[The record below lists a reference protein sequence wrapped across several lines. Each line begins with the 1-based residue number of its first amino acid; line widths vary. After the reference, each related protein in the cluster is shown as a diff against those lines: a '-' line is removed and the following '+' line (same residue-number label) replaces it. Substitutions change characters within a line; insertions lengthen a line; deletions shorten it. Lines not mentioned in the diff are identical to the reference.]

1 MKMFRN
7 TILNLVIIFIMI
19 FNFTSIS
26 TMALNYLT
34 FDDGPSNGNTNKI
47 LDILE
52 KNNIKATFFVVGNRI
67 SANKSIIKRAKNLNM
82 AIYPHCNNHDY
93 DKIYSSKNSYLKDLN
108 CCKKNM
114 INILGENCSDFRFVR
129 LPGGATNKVCKKEVL
144 NNIKNEIKSQN
155 IMYID
160 WNVDSGDAVA
170 RNVSSN
176 IIKNNMKNYSGI
188 YNVEVVLMHDSGDKE
203 STVDTLQSIINNY
216 KNKNYKFKT
225 LNNISKEEINI
236 LYGYFFSLNLLII
249 VSLALSSRSLFNGSR
264 LTLPYLCDNASSNNL
279 SASSGFFESKDP
291 WK

>member
-19 FNFTSIS
+19 FNFTSIN
-26 TMALNYLT
+26 TMALNSQNKTVYLT

-82 AIYPHCNNHDY
+82 AIYPHCN
-93 DKIYSSKNSYLKDLN
+93 
-108 CCKKNM
+108 
-114 INILGENCSDFRFVR
+114 RFVR
-129 LPGGATNKVCKKEVL
+129 LPGGATNTVCKKEVL

-176 IIKNNMKNYSGI
+176 IIKNNMRNYSGI

-225 LNNISKEEINI
+225 LNNISKEEIN
-236 LYGYFFSLNLLII
+236 
-249 VSLALSSRSLFNGSR
+249 
-264 LTLPYLCDNASSNNL
+264 YLKKIRVINN
-279 SASSGFFESKDP
+279 
-291 WK
+291 

>member
-26 TMALNYLT
+26 TMALNSQNKTVYLT

-93 DKIYSSKNSYLKDLN
+93 NKIYCSKNSYLKDLN

-129 LPGGATNKVCKKEVL
+129 LPGGATNTVCKKEVL

-225 LNNISKEEINI
+225 LNNISKEEIN
-236 LYGYFFSLNLLII
+236 
-249 VSLALSSRSLFNGSR
+249 
-264 LTLPYLCDNASSNNL
+264 YLKKIRVINN
-279 SASSGFFESKDP
+279 
-291 WK
+291 